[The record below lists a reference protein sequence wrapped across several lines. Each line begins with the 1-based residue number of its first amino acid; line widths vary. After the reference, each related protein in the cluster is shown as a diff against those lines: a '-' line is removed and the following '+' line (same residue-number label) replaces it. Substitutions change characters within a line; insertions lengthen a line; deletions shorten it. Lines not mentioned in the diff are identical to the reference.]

1 MCSSQKNISAKL
13 PKRNLFLFE
22 RRELYGFFPPMEHW
36 WLWLFTQPIYVWA
49 FGYIIRPL
57 NISACVSD
65 FATPIPASQIDQ
77 DGKQIPP
84 DKEPAILNGNRRP

>member
-1 MCSSQKNISAKL
+1 
-13 PKRNLFLFE
+13 
-22 RRELYGFFPPMEHW
+22 
-36 WLWLFTQPIYVWA
+36 VWA